1 MNLAAGNAF
10 NIRQQLRMALHPEK
24 DRSCQNLSVTGGFP
38 NFGTIQFDELRQ
50 MSILL
55 VDDIIDNV
63 ELIKSM
69 LTRSGFTNI
78 LSANSGKTAL
88 ECLQQ
93 QVKNDVSTV
102 DLALLDIMM
111 PGMDGYELCRI
122 LRGHEEWADI
132 PVIMITANASWQE
145 KVVRESFEVGATD
158 IMFKPIR
165 RVDLLPKIISALSL
179 KRERDLRKS
188 REQELET
195 ELSERRI
202 VEARLQH
209 LVNHDDLTGLCNR
222 RGLEQQLE
230 LVISHSRKKGNASA
244 LLYIDLDHF
253 KVINDAEGHAAGDR
267 LLIEVAN
274 VFRHEIGTAGLL
286 TRISSDEYTVLFEDI
301 TEVEALKV
309 AERVRHVMEKFQFTT
324 NNNTYHIGASIGVA
338 IMNPEDIVTSSEF
351 LARADQACYVAKTHG
366 RNVVHL
372 FSKEDTE
379 MLTLRS
385 AIHWVPLIREALTN
399 NKFMLVFQ
407 PILDLKNRTISHY
420 ETLIRMIGNDGKL
433 IEPSNFIPVAEKMGL
448 IHDIDL
454 WVVNRA
460 IDILHDLPEKHK
472 NTSFNINLSS
482 HAFQDTALLPLLKEK
497 LAQTGI
503 QAGRITF
510 EITETAAVANFSQ
523 TREMIMNLRELG
535 CRFALDDF
543 GSGFSSF
550 NYIKEFP
557 VDYLKIDGAFI
568 TNLLHDQVD
577 QTLIKSMIEI
587 AKKLNKKTVAEFVE
601 NKKVLD
607 LLMQYGADCAQ
618 GYFIGK
624 PSPELTD
631 VQIDW

>member
-1 MNLAAGNAF
+1 
-10 NIRQQLRMALHPEK
+10 MAQHPEQ
-24 DRSCQNLSVTGGFP
+24 DRPLQQISATGYFP
-38 NFGTIQFDELRQ
+38 NFGITQFDDLRQ

-55 VDDIIDNV
+55 VDDIEDNV
-63 ELIKSM
+63 DLIKSM

-78 LSANSGKTAL
+78 LSANSGNAAL
-88 ECLQQ
+88 TQLQQ
-93 QVKNDVSTV
+93 QVKNNVSTI
-102 DLALLDIMM
+102 DLVLLDIMM

-122 LRGHEEWADI
+122 LRSHEEWADI
-132 PVIMITANASWQE
+132 PIIMITANASWQE

-165 RVDLLPKIISALSL
+165 RVDLIPKIISALSL
-179 KRERDLRKS
+179 KKERDLRKS

-222 RGLEQQLE
+222 RHLEQQLE
-230 LVISHSRKKGNASA
+230 AVVLHARKNGTISA

-274 VFRHEIGTAGLL
+274 VFRHEIGPAGLL
-286 TRISSDEYTVLFEDI
+286 ARISSDEYTVLFEDI
-301 TEVEALKV
+301 TEDEALKV
-309 AERVRHVMEKFQFTT
+309 AERVRRVMEKFQFTT
-324 NNNTYHIGASIGVA
+324 NNNTYHIGTSIGVA
-338 IMNPEDIVTSSEF
+338 TINPGNIVTSSEI

-366 RNVVHL
+366 RNIVHL
-372 FSKEDTE
+372 FNKEDTE

-385 AIHWVPLIREALTN
+385 AIHWVPLIRDALAT
-399 NKFMLVFQ
+399 NKFLLVFQ
-407 PILDLKNRTISHY
+407 PVLELKNKTITHY
-420 ETLIRMIGNDGKL
+420 EALIRMIGSDGNL
-433 IEPSNFIPVAEKMGL
+433 VEPGNFIPVAEKMGL
-448 IHDIDL
+448 IHEIDL
-454 WVVNRA
+454 WVVNKA
-460 IDILHDLPEKHK
+460 IDILNELPEKHK

-497 LAQTGI
+497 LAQTGV
-503 QAGRITF
+503 QANRITF

-523 TREMIMNLRELG
+523 TREMIMNIRKLG

-568 TNLLHDQVD
+568 SNLLNDQVD

-601 NKKVLD
+601 NQKVLD
-607 LLMQYGADCAQ
+607 LLIQYGADYAQ

-624 PSPELTD
+624 PSPELVD
-631 VQIDW
+631 IKID

>member
-1 MNLAAGNAF
+1 
-10 NIRQQLRMALHPEK
+10 MAQHPEQ
-24 DRSCQNLSVTGGFP
+24 DRPLQQISATGYFP
-38 NFGTIQFDELRQ
+38 NFGITQFDDLRQ

-55 VDDIIDNV
+55 VDDIEDNV
-63 ELIKSM
+63 DLIKSM

-78 LSANSGKTAL
+78 LSANSGNAAL
-88 ECLQQ
+88 TQLQQ
-93 QVKNDVSTV
+93 QVKNNVSTI
-102 DLALLDIMM
+102 DLVLLDIMM

-122 LRGHEEWADI
+122 LRSHEEWADI
-132 PVIMITANASWQE
+132 PIIMITANASWQE

-165 RVDLLPKIISALSL
+165 RVDLIPKIISALSL
-179 KRERDLRKS
+179 KKERDLRKS

-222 RGLEQQLE
+222 RRLEQQLE
-230 LVISHSRKKGNASA
+230 AVVLHARKNGIISA

-274 VFRHEIGTAGLL
+274 VFRHEIGPAGLL
-286 TRISSDEYTVLFEDI
+286 ARISSDEYTVLFEDI
-301 TEVEALKV
+301 TEDEALKV
-309 AERVRHVMEKFQFTT
+309 AERVRRVMEKFQFTT
-324 NNNTYHIGASIGVA
+324 NNNTYHIGTSIGVA
-338 IMNPEDIVTSSEF
+338 TINPGNIVTSSEI

-366 RNVVHL
+366 RNIVHL
-372 FSKEDTE
+372 FNKEDTE

-385 AIHWVPLIREALTN
+385 AIHWVPLIRDALAT
-399 NKFMLVFQ
+399 NKFLLVFQ
-407 PILDLKNRTISHY
+407 PVLELKNKTITHY
-420 ETLIRMIGNDGKL
+420 EALIRMIGSDGNL
-433 IEPSNFIPVAEKMGL
+433 VEPGNFIPVAEKMGL
-448 IHDIDL
+448 IHEIDL
-454 WVVNRA
+454 WVVNKA
-460 IDILHDLPEKHK
+460 IDILNELPEKHK

-497 LAQTGI
+497 LAQTGV
-503 QAGRITF
+503 QANRITF

-523 TREMIMNLRELG
+523 TREMIMNIRKLG

-568 TNLLHDQVD
+568 SNLLNDQVD

-601 NKKVLD
+601 NQKVLD
-607 LLMQYGADCAQ
+607 LLIQYGADYAQ

-624 PSPELTD
+624 PSPELVD
-631 VQIDW
+631 IKID

>member
-1 MNLAAGNAF
+1 
-10 NIRQQLRMALHPEK
+10 MAQHPEQ
-24 DRSCQNLSVTGGFP
+24 DRPLQQISATGYFP
-38 NFGTIQFDELRQ
+38 NFGITQFDDLRQ

-55 VDDIIDNV
+55 VDDIEDNV
-63 ELIKSM
+63 DLIKSM

-78 LSANSGKTAL
+78 LSANSGNAAL
-88 ECLQQ
+88 TQLQQ
-93 QVKNDVSTV
+93 QVKNNVSTI
-102 DLALLDIMM
+102 DLVLLDIMM
-111 PGMDGYELCRI
+111 PGMDGYELCHI
-122 LRGHEEWADI
+122 LRSHEEWADI
-132 PVIMITANASWQE
+132 PIIMITANASWQE

-165 RVDLLPKIISALSL
+165 RVDLIPKIISALSL
-179 KRERDLRKS
+179 KKERDLRKS

-222 RGLEQQLE
+222 RHLEQQLE
-230 LVISHSRKKGNASA
+230 AVVLHARKNGIISA

-274 VFRHEIGTAGLL
+274 VFRHEIGPAGLL
-286 TRISSDEYTVLFEDI
+286 ARISSDEYTVLFEDI
-301 TEVEALKV
+301 TEDEALKV
-309 AERVRHVMEKFQFTT
+309 AERVRRVMEKFQFTT
-324 NNNTYHIGASIGVA
+324 NNNTYHIGTSIGVA
-338 IMNPEDIVTSSEF
+338 TINPGNIVTSSEI

-366 RNVVHL
+366 RNIVHL
-372 FSKEDTE
+372 FNKEDTE

-385 AIHWVPLIREALTN
+385 AIHWVPLIRDALAT
-399 NKFMLVFQ
+399 NKFLLVFQ
-407 PILDLKNRTISHY
+407 PVLELKNKTITHY
-420 ETLIRMIGNDGKL
+420 EALIRMIGSDGNL
-433 IEPSNFIPVAEKMGL
+433 VEPGNFIPVAEKMGL
-448 IHDIDL
+448 IHEIDL
-454 WVVNRA
+454 WVVNKA
-460 IDILHDLPEKHK
+460 IDILNELPEKHK

-497 LAQTGI
+497 LAQTGV
-503 QAGRITF
+503 QANRITF

-523 TREMIMNLRELG
+523 TREMIMNIRKLG

-568 TNLLHDQVD
+568 SNLLNDQVD

-601 NKKVLD
+601 NQKVLD
-607 LLMQYGADCAQ
+607 LLIQYGADYAQ

-624 PSPELTD
+624 PSPELVD
-631 VQIDW
+631 IKID

>member
-1 MNLAAGNAF
+1 
-10 NIRQQLRMALHPEK
+10 MALHPEK
-24 DRSCQNLSVTGGFP
+24 NQFYQNLAAGTHP
-38 NFGTIQFDELRQ
+38 NSATAQFDELRQ
-50 MSILL
+50 LSILL
-55 VDDIIDNV
+55 VDDIIDNI
-63 ELIKSM
+63 ELVKNM
-69 LTRSGFTNI
+69 LSRSGFTNI
-78 LSANSGKTAL
+78 LSADSGKAAL

-93 QVKNDVSTV
+93 QVNNNVSTI
-102 DLALLDIMM
+102 DLILLDIMM

-122 LRGHEEWADI
+122 VRSHEEWADI
-132 PVIMITANASWQE
+132 PIIMITANASWQE
-145 KVVRESFEVGATD
+145 KVARESFEAGATD

-165 RVDLLPKIISALSL
+165 RVDLLPKIVSALSL
-179 KRERDLRKS
+179 KKERDLRKS
-188 REQELET
+188 REQDLET

-202 VEARLQH
+202 IEARLQH

-230 LVISHSRKKGNASA
+230 LVVAKSRKKGNVSA

-267 LLIEVAN
+267 LLIEVSN
-274 VFRHEIGTAGLL
+274 IFRHEIGMAGLL
-286 TRISSDEYTVLFEDI
+286 ARISSDEYTVLFEDI
-301 TEVEALKV
+301 TETEALKV
-309 AERVRHVMEKFQFTT
+309 ADKVRRVMEKFQFTT
-324 NNNTYHIGASIGVA
+324 NNNTYHIGASIGVS
-338 IMNPEDIVTSSEF
+338 IINPEDIVTSSEF

-366 RNVVHL
+366 RNIVHL

-385 AIHWVPLIREALTN
+385 AIHWVPLIREALAS
-399 NKFMLVFQ
+399 NKFLLVFQ
-407 PILDLKNRTISHY
+407 PVLNLKDKTVTHY

-460 IDILHDLPEKHK
+460 IDILHELPEKHK

-482 HAFQDTALLPLLKEK
+482 RAFQDTALLPLLKER

-503 QAGRITF
+503 NAERITF

-523 TREMIMNLRELG
+523 TREMIMNIRELG
-535 CRFALDDF
+535 CKFALDDF

-607 LLMQYGADCAQ
+607 LLIKYGADYAQ
-618 GYFIGK
+618 GFYIGK

-631 VQIDW
+631 IQIDW

>member
-1 MNLAAGNAF
+1 
-10 NIRQQLRMALHPEK
+10 MAQHPEQ
-24 DRSCQNLSVTGGFP
+24 DRPLQQTSAAEYFP
-38 NFGTIQFDELRQ
+38 NFGITQFDHLRQ

-55 VDDIIDNV
+55 VDDIEDNV
-63 ELIKSM
+63 DLIKSM

-78 LSANSGKTAL
+78 LSANSGNAAL
-88 ECLQQ
+88 TQLQQ
-93 QVKNDVSTV
+93 QVKNNVSTI
-102 DLALLDIMM
+102 DLVLLDIMM

-122 LRGHEEWADI
+122 LRSHEEWADI
-132 PVIMITANASWQE
+132 PIIMITANASWQE

-165 RVDLLPKIISALSL
+165 RVDLIPKIISALSL
-179 KRERDLRKS
+179 KKERDLRKS

-222 RGLEQQLE
+222 RRLEQQLE
-230 LVISHSRKKGNASA
+230 AVVLHARKNGIISA

-274 VFRHEIGTAGLL
+274 VFRHEIGPAGLL
-286 TRISSDEYTVLFEDI
+286 ARISSDEYTVLFEDI
-301 TEVEALKV
+301 TEDEALKV
-309 AERVRHVMEKFQFTT
+309 AERVRRVMEKFQFTT
-324 NNNTYHIGASIGVA
+324 NNNTYHIGTSIGVA
-338 IMNPEDIVTSSEF
+338 TINPGNIVTSSEI

-366 RNVVHL
+366 RNIVHL
-372 FSKEDTE
+372 FNKEDTE

-385 AIHWVPLIREALTN
+385 AIHWVPLIRDALAT
-399 NKFMLVFQ
+399 NKFLLVFQ
-407 PILDLKNRTISHY
+407 PVLELKNKTITHY
-420 ETLIRMIGNDGKL
+420 EALIRMIGSDGNL
-433 IEPSNFIPVAEKMGL
+433 VEPGNFIPVAEKMGL
-448 IHDIDL
+448 IHEIDL
-454 WVVNRA
+454 WVVNKA
-460 IDILHDLPEKHK
+460 IDILNELPEKHK

-497 LAQTGI
+497 LAQTGV
-503 QAGRITF
+503 QANRITF

-523 TREMIMNLRELG
+523 TREMIMNIRKLG

-568 TNLLHDQVD
+568 SNLLNDQVD

-601 NKKVLD
+601 NQKVLD
-607 LLMQYGADCAQ
+607 LLIQYGADYAQ

-624 PSPELTD
+624 PSPELVD
-631 VQIDW
+631 IKID

>member
-1 MNLAAGNAF
+1 
-10 NIRQQLRMALHPEK
+10 MALNPEINQVHQFI
-24 DRSCQNLSVTGGFP
+24 SAGTFP
-38 NFGTIQFDELRQ
+38 NLGSMQFDELRQ

-55 VDDIIDNV
+55 VDDIVDNV

-69 LTRSGFTNI
+69 LSRSGFTNV
-78 LSANSGKTAL
+78 LSAESGNTAI
-88 ECLQQ
+88 ECLKQ
-93 QVKNDVSTV
+93 QVKNNVSTI
-102 DLALLDIMM
+102 DLVLLDIMM

-122 LRGHEEWADI
+122 LRSHEEWSDI

-165 RVDLLPKIISALSL
+165 RVDLMPKIISALSL
-179 KRERDLRKS
+179 KKERDLRKS

-222 RGLEQQLE
+222 RRLEQQLE
-230 LVISHSRKKGNASA
+230 LVVAHARKKGKISA

-274 VFRHEIGTAGLL
+274 VFRHEIGMAGLL
-286 TRISSDEYTVLFEDI
+286 ARISSDEYTVLFEDI
-301 TEVEALKV
+301 TEDEALKV
-309 AERVRHVMEKFQFTT
+309 AERVRQVMENFQFTT
-324 NNNTYHIGASIGVA
+324 NNNTYHIGTSIGVA
-338 IMNPEDIVTSSEF
+338 IINPGDIITSSEI

-366 RNVVHL
+366 RNIVHL

-385 AIHWVPLIREALTN
+385 AIHWVPLIRDALTH

-407 PILDLKNRTISHY
+407 PVLDLKNKTITHY

-433 IEPSNFIPVAEKMGL
+433 IEPNNFIPVAEKMGL

-460 IDILHDLPEKHK
+460 IDILHELPEKHK

-497 LAQTGI
+497 LANTGI
-503 QAGRITF
+503 DAGRITF
-510 EITETAAVANFSQ
+510 EITETAAIANFSQ
-523 TREMIMNLRELG
+523 TREMIMNIRELG

-568 TNLLHDQVD
+568 SNLLHDQVD

-601 NKKVLD
+601 SKKVLD
-607 LLMQYGADCAQ
+607 LLIQYGADFAQ

-624 PSPELTD
+624 PSSELKD
-631 VQIDW
+631 IDIDW

>member
-1 MNLAAGNAF
+1 M
-10 NIRQQLRMALHPEK
+10 
-24 DRSCQNLSVTGGFP
+24 
-38 NFGTIQFDELRQ
+38 QFDELRQ

-55 VDDIIDNV
+55 VDDIVDNV

-69 LTRSGFTNI
+69 LSRSGFTNV
-78 LSANSGKTAL
+78 LSAESGNTAI
-88 ECLQQ
+88 ECLKQ
-93 QVKNDVSTV
+93 QVKNNVSTI
-102 DLALLDIMM
+102 DLVLLDIMM

-122 LRGHEEWADI
+122 LRSHEEWSDI

-165 RVDLLPKIISALSL
+165 RVDLMPKIISALSL
-179 KRERDLRKS
+179 KKERDLRKS

-222 RGLEQQLE
+222 RRLEQQLE
-230 LVISHSRKKGNASA
+230 LVVAHARKKGKISA

-274 VFRHEIGTAGLL
+274 VFRHEIGMAGLL
-286 TRISSDEYTVLFEDI
+286 ARISSDEYTVLFEDI
-301 TEVEALKV
+301 TEDEALKV
-309 AERVRHVMEKFQFTT
+309 AERVRQVMENFQFTT
-324 NNNTYHIGASIGVA
+324 NNNTYHIGTSIGVA
-338 IMNPEDIVTSSEF
+338 IINPGDIITSSEI

-366 RNVVHL
+366 RNIVHL

-385 AIHWVPLIREALTN
+385 AIHWVPLIRDALTH
-399 NKFMLVFQ
+399 NKFLLVFQ
-407 PILDLKNRTISHY
+407 PVLDLKNKTITHY

-433 IEPSNFIPVAEKMGL
+433 IEPNNFIPVAEKMGL

-460 IDILHDLPEKHK
+460 IDILHELPEKHK

-497 LAQTGI
+497 LANTGI
-503 QAGRITF
+503 DAGRITF
-510 EITETAAVANFSQ
+510 EITETAAIANFSQ
-523 TREMIMNLRELG
+523 TREMIMNIRELG

-568 TNLLHDQVD
+568 SNLLHDQVD

-601 NKKVLD
+601 SKKVLD
-607 LLMQYGADCAQ
+607 LLILYGADFAQ

-624 PSPELTD
+624 PSAELKD
-631 VQIDW
+631 IDIDW

>member
-1 MNLAAGNAF
+1 
-10 NIRQQLRMALHPEK
+10 MALHPEINQVHQ
-24 DRSCQNLSVTGGFP
+24 SISTGSFP
-38 NFGTIQFDELRQ
+38 NLGSLQFDELRQ

-55 VDDIIDNV
+55 VDDIVDNV

-69 LTRSGFTNI
+69 LSRSGFTNI
-78 LSANSGKTAL
+78 VSAGSGKTAI

-93 QVKNDVSTV
+93 QVKDNASTI
-102 DLALLDIMM
+102 DLVLLDIMM

-122 LRGHEEWADI
+122 LRSHEEWADI
-132 PVIMITANASWQE
+132 PIIMITANASWQE

-165 RVDLLPKIISALSL
+165 RVDLMPKIISALSL
-179 KRERDLRKS
+179 KKERDLRKS

-222 RGLEQQLE
+222 RRLEQQLE
-230 LVISHSRKKGNASA
+230 LVVAHARKRGKISA

-274 VFRHEIGTAGLL
+274 VFRHEIGMAGLL
-286 TRISSDEYTVLFEDI
+286 ARISSDEYTVLFEDI
-301 TEVEALKV
+301 TEDEALKV
-309 AERVRHVMEKFQFTT
+309 AERVRQVMENFQFTT
-324 NNNTYHIGASIGVA
+324 NNNTYHIGTSIGVA
-338 IMNPEDIVTSSEF
+338 IINPGDIITSSEI

-366 RNVVHL
+366 RNIVHL
-372 FSKEDTE
+372 FNKEDTE

-385 AIHWVPLIREALTN
+385 AIHWVPLIRDALAH

-407 PILDLKNRTISHY
+407 PVLDLKNKTITHY
-420 ETLIRMIGNDGKL
+420 ETLIRMIDNDGKL
-433 IEPSNFIPVAEKMGL
+433 IEPNNFIPVAEKMGL

-460 IDILHDLPEKHK
+460 IDILHELPEKHK

-497 LAQTGI
+497 LANTGI
-503 QAGRITF
+503 DAGRITF
-510 EITETAAVANFSQ
+510 EITETAAIANFSQ
-523 TREMIMNLRELG
+523 TREMIMNIRELG

-568 TNLLHDQVD
+568 SNLLHDQVD

-601 NKKVLD
+601 SKKVLD
-607 LLMQYGADCAQ
+607 LLIQYGADFAQ

-624 PSPELTD
+624 PSAELKD
-631 VQIDW
+631 IEIDW

>member
-1 MNLAAGNAF
+1 
-10 NIRQQLRMALHPEK
+10 MALHPEINQAHQ
-24 DRSCQNLSVTGGFP
+24 SISTGSFP
-38 NFGTIQFDELRQ
+38 NLGSSQFDELRQ

-55 VDDIIDNV
+55 VDDIVDNV

-69 LTRSGFTNI
+69 LSRSGFSNI
-78 LSANSGKTAL
+78 LSAGSGKTAI

-93 QVKNDVSTV
+93 QVKNNISTV
-102 DLALLDIMM
+102 DLVLLDIMM

-122 LRGHEEWADI
+122 LRSHEEWADI

-165 RVDLLPKIISALSL
+165 RVDLMPKIISALAL
-179 KRERDLRKS
+179 KKERDLRKS

-222 RGLEQQLE
+222 RHLEQQLE
-230 LVISHSRKKGNASA
+230 LVVAHARKKGKISA

-274 VFRHEIGTAGLL
+274 VFRHEIGMAGLL
-286 TRISSDEYTVLFEDI
+286 ARISSDEYTVLFEDI
-301 TEVEALKV
+301 TENEALKV
-309 AERVRHVMEKFQFTT
+309 AERVRQVMENFQFTT
-324 NNNTYHIGASIGVA
+324 NNNTYHIGTSIGVA
-338 IMNPEDIVTSSEF
+338 IINPGDIITSSEI

-366 RNVVHL
+366 RNIVHL

-385 AIHWVPLIREALTN
+385 AIHWVPLIRDALAQ

-407 PILDLKNRTISHY
+407 PVLDLKNKTITHY

-433 IEPSNFIPVAEKMGL
+433 IEPNNFIPVAEKMGL

-460 IDILHDLPEKHK
+460 IDILHELPEKHK

-497 LAQTGI
+497 LAKTGI
-503 QAGRITF
+503 DAGRITF
-510 EITETAAVANFSQ
+510 EITETAAIANFSQ
-523 TREMIMNLRELG
+523 TREMIMNIRELG

-568 TNLLHDQVD
+568 SNLLHDQVD

-601 NKKVLD
+601 SKKVLD
-607 LLMQYGADCAQ
+607 LLIQYGADYAQ

-624 PSPELTD
+624 PSAELKD
-631 VQIDW
+631 IEIDW

>member
-1 MNLAAGNAF
+1 
-10 NIRQQLRMALHPEK
+10 MAQHPEQ
-24 DRSCQNLSVTGGFP
+24 DRPHQQSAVAGTFP
-38 NFGTIQFDELRQ
+38 NFGITQFDDLRQ

-55 VDDIIDNV
+55 VDDIDDNV
-63 ELIKSM
+63 DLIKSM

-78 LSANSGKTAL
+78 LSANSGNTAL
-88 ECLQQ
+88 AQLQQ
-93 QVKNDVSTV
+93 QVKNNVSTI
-102 DLALLDIMM
+102 DLVLLDIMM

-122 LRGHEEWADI
+122 LRSHEEWADI

-165 RVDLLPKIISALSL
+165 RVDLMPKIISALSL
-179 KRERDLRKS
+179 KKERDLRKS

-222 RGLEQQLE
+222 RRLEQQLE
-230 LVISHSRKKGNASA
+230 LMVLHARKNGTISA

-274 VFRHEIGTAGLL
+274 VFRHEVGPTGLL
-286 TRISSDEYTVLFEDI
+286 ARISSDEYTVLFEDT
-301 TEVEALKV
+301 TEDEALKV
-309 AERVRHVMEKFQFTT
+309 AERVRRVMEKFQFTT
-324 NNNTYHIGASIGVA
+324 NNNTYHIGTSIGVA
-338 IMNPEDIVTSSEF
+338 IINPGNIVTSSEI

-366 RNVVHL
+366 RNIVHL
-372 FSKEDTE
+372 FNKEDTE

-385 AIHWVPLIREALTN
+385 AIHWVPLIRDALAN
-399 NKFMLVFQ
+399 NKFLLVFQ
-407 PILDLKNRTISHY
+407 PVLELKNKTITHY
-420 ETLIRMIGNDGKL
+420 ETLIRMIGSDGDL
-433 IEPSNFIPVAEKMGL
+433 IEPGNFIPVAEKMGL
-448 IHDIDL
+448 IHEIDL

-460 IDILHDLPEKHK
+460 IDILHALPEKHK

-497 LAQTGI
+497 LAKTGI
-503 QAGRITF
+503 QANRITF

-523 TREMIMNLRELG
+523 TREMIMNIRELG

-568 TNLLHDQVD
+568 SNLLHDQVD

-601 NKKVLD
+601 NQKVLD
-607 LLMQYGADCAQ
+607 LLIEYGADYAQ
-618 GYFIGK
+618 GYFIGR
-624 PSPELTD
+624 PSPEK
-631 VQIDW
+631 

>member
-1 MNLAAGNAF
+1 
-10 NIRQQLRMALHPEK
+10 MALHPK
-24 DRSCQNLSVTGGFP
+24 INQAHQSISTGSLPNLGSL
-38 NFGTIQFDELRQ
+38 QFDELRQ

-55 VDDIIDNV
+55 VDDIVDNV

-69 LTRSGFTNI
+69 LSRSGFTNI
-78 LSANSGKTAL
+78 LSAGSGKTAI

-93 QVKNDVSTV
+93 QVKDNVSTI
-102 DLALLDIMM
+102 DLVLLDIMM

-122 LRGHEEWADI
+122 LRSNEEWADI
-132 PVIMITANASWQE
+132 PIIMITANASWQE

-165 RVDLLPKIISALSL
+165 RVDLMPKIISALSL
-179 KRERDLRKS
+179 KKERDLRKS

-222 RGLEQQLE
+222 RRMEQQLE
-230 LVISHSRKKGNASA
+230 LVVAHARKMGKVSA

-274 VFRHEIGTAGLL
+274 VFRHEIGMAGLL
-286 TRISSDEYTVLFEDI
+286 ARISSDEYTVLFEDI
-301 TEVEALKV
+301 TEDEALKV
-309 AERVRHVMEKFQFTT
+309 AERVRQVMENYQFTT
-324 NNNTYHIGASIGVA
+324 NNNTYHLCASIGVA
-338 IMNPEDIVTSSEF
+338 IINPGDIITSSEI

-366 RNVVHL
+366 RNIVHL

-385 AIHWVPLIREALTN
+385 AIHWVPLIRDALAH

-407 PILDLKNRTISHY
+407 PVLDLKNKTITHY
-420 ETLIRMIGNDGKL
+420 ETLIRMIGNDSKL
-433 IEPSNFIPVAEKMGL
+433 IEPNNFIPVAEKMGL

-460 IDILHDLPEKHK
+460 IDILNELPEKHK

-497 LAQTGI
+497 LANTGI
-503 QAGRITF
+503 DAGRITF
-510 EITETAAVANFSQ
+510 EITETAAIANFSQ
-523 TREMIMNLRELG
+523 TREMIMNIRELG

-557 VDYLKIDGAFI
+557 VDYLKIDGTFI
-568 TNLLHDQVD
+568 SNLLHDQVD

-601 NKKVLD
+601 SKKVLD
-607 LLMQYGADCAQ
+607 LLIQYGADFAQ

-624 PSPELTD
+624 PSAELKD
-631 VQIDW
+631 IEIDW

>member
-1 MNLAAGNAF
+1 
-10 NIRQQLRMALHPEK
+10 MALHPEINQAHQ
-24 DRSCQNLSVTGGFP
+24 SIAAGTFP
-38 NFGTIQFDELRQ
+38 NLGSMQFDELRQ

-55 VDDIIDNV
+55 VDDIGDNL
-63 ELIKSM
+63 ELIKNM
-69 LTRSGFTNI
+69 LSRSGFTKI
-78 LSANSGKTAL
+78 LSADSGKTAI

-93 QVKNDVSTV
+93 QVKNNVSTI
-102 DLALLDIMM
+102 DLVLLDVMM
-111 PGMDGYELCRI
+111 PGMDGYELCRV
-122 LRGHEEWADI
+122 LRSHEEWVDI

-145 KVVRESFEVGATD
+145 KVVRESFDVGATD

-165 RVDLLPKIISALSL
+165 RVDLMPKVISALSL
-179 KRERDLRKS
+179 KKERDLRKS

-222 RGLEQQLE
+222 RRLEQQLE
-230 LVISHSRKKGNASA
+230 MVVAHARKKGKISA

-253 KVINDAEGHAAGDR
+253 KVINDAEGHSAGDR

-274 VFRHEIGTAGLL
+274 VFRHEIGMAGLL
-286 TRISSDEYTVLFEDI
+286 ARISSDEYTVLFEDI
-301 TEVEALKV
+301 TEEEALKV
-309 AERVRHVMEKFQFTT
+309 AERVRQVMENFQFTT

-338 IMNPEDIVTSSEF
+338 IINPGDIITSSEI

-366 RNVVHL
+366 RNIVHL

-385 AIHWVPLIREALTN
+385 AIHWVPLIRDALAH

-407 PILDLKNRTISHY
+407 PVLDLQSKAITHY
-420 ETLIRMIGNDGKL
+420 ETLIRMIGNDGML
-433 IEPSNFIPVAEKMGL
+433 IEPNNFIPVAEKMGL

-460 IDILHDLPEKHK
+460 IDILHELPEKHK

-497 LAQTGI
+497 LAKTGI
-503 QAGRITF
+503 DAGRITF
-510 EITETAAVANFSQ
+510 EITETAAIANFSQ
-523 TREMIMNLRELG
+523 TREMIMNIRELG

-568 TNLLHDQVD
+568 SNLLHDQVD

-601 NKKVLD
+601 SKKVLD
-607 LLMQYGADCAQ
+607 LLIEYGADFAQ

-624 PSPELTD
+624 PSAELKD
-631 VQIDW
+631 IEIDW

>member
-1 MNLAAGNAF
+1 
-10 NIRQQLRMALHPEK
+10 MALYSEK
-24 DRSCQNLSVTGGFP
+24 NSLHQNLSATGTFP
-38 NFGTIQFDELRQ
+38 NLGTMQFDALRQ

-55 VDDIIDNV
+55 VDDINDNV

-78 LSANSGKTAL
+78 LSADSGKTAL

-93 QVKNDVSTV
+93 QVKNNISTI
-102 DLALLDIMM
+102 DLVLLDIMM

-122 LRGHEEWADI
+122 LRSHEEWADI

-165 RVDLLPKIISALSL
+165 RVDLMPKVISALSL
-179 KRERDLRKS
+179 KKERDLRKS

-222 RGLEQQLE
+222 RRLEQQLE
-230 LVISHSRKKGNASA
+230 LVVSHARKKGQISA

-286 TRISSDEYTVLFEDI
+286 ARISSDEYTVLFEDI
-301 TEVEALKV
+301 TEAETLKI
-309 AERVRHVMEKFQFTT
+309 AERVRQVMEQFQFTT

-338 IMNPEDIVTSSEF
+338 IINPGDIVTSSEI

-385 AIHWVPLIREALTN
+385 AIHWVPLIRDALAN
-399 NKFMLVFQ
+399 DKFMLVFQ
-407 PILDLKNRTISHY
+407 PVLDLKNKTITHY

-433 IEPSNFIPVAEKMGL
+433 LEPSNFIPVAEKMGL

-460 IDILHDLPEKHK
+460 IDILHELPEKHK

-497 LAQTGI
+497 LANTGI
-503 QAGRITF
+503 DAGRITF
-510 EITETAAVANFSQ
+510 EITETAAIANFSQ
-523 TREMIMNLRELG
+523 TREMIMNIRELG

-568 TNLLHDQVD
+568 SNLLHDQVD

-601 NKKVLD
+601 SKKVLD
-607 LLMQYGADCAQ
+607 LLIQYGADFAQ

-624 PSPELTD
+624 PSAELKD
-631 VQIDW
+631 IEIDW

>member
-1 MNLAAGNAF
+1 
-10 NIRQQLRMALHPEK
+10 MAQHPEQ
-24 DRSCQNLSVTGGFP
+24 DRPHQQSAVAGTFP
-38 NFGTIQFDELRQ
+38 NFGITQFDDLRQ

-55 VDDIIDNV
+55 VDDIDDNV
-63 ELIKSM
+63 DLIKSM

-78 LSANSGKTAL
+78 LSANSGNTAL
-88 ECLQQ
+88 AQLQQ
-93 QVKNDVSTV
+93 QVKNNVSTI
-102 DLALLDIMM
+102 DLVLLDIMM

-122 LRGHEEWADI
+122 LRSHEEWADI

-165 RVDLLPKIISALSL
+165 RVDLMPKIISALSL
-179 KRERDLRKS
+179 KKERDLRKS

-222 RGLEQQLE
+222 RRLEQQLE
-230 LVISHSRKKGNASA
+230 LMVLHARKNGTISA

-274 VFRHEIGTAGLL
+274 VFRHEVGPTGLL
-286 TRISSDEYTVLFEDI
+286 ARISSDEYTVLFEDT
-301 TEVEALKV
+301 TEDEALKV
-309 AERVRHVMEKFQFTT
+309 AERVRRVMEKFQFTT
-324 NNNTYHIGASIGVA
+324 NNNTYHIGTSIGVA
-338 IMNPEDIVTSSEF
+338 IINPGNIVTSSEI

-366 RNVVHL
+366 RNIVHL
-372 FSKEDTE
+372 FNKEDTE

-385 AIHWVPLIREALTN
+385 AIHWVPLIRDALAN
-399 NKFMLVFQ
+399 NKFLLVFQ
-407 PILDLKNRTISHY
+407 PVLELKNKTITHY
-420 ETLIRMIGNDGKL
+420 ETLIRMIGSDGDL
-433 IEPSNFIPVAEKMGL
+433 IEPGNFIPVAEKMGL
-448 IHDIDL
+448 IHEIDL

-460 IDILHDLPEKHK
+460 IDILHALPEKHK

-497 LAQTGI
+497 LAKTGI
-503 QAGRITF
+503 QANRITF
-510 EITETAAVANFSQ
+510 EITETAAIANFSQ
-523 TREMIMNLRELG
+523 TREMIMNIRELG

-568 TNLLHDQVD
+568 SNLLHDQVD

-601 NKKVLD
+601 NQKVLD
-607 LLMQYGADCAQ
+607 LLIEYGADYAQ
-618 GYFIGK
+618 GYFIGR
-624 PSPELTD
+624 PSPELMD
-631 VQIDW
+631 IKID

>member
-1 MNLAAGNAF
+1 
-10 NIRQQLRMALHPEK
+10 MAQHPEQ
-24 DRSCQNLSVTGGFP
+24 DRPHQQSAVAGTFP
-38 NFGTIQFDELRQ
+38 NFGITQFDDLRQ

-55 VDDIIDNV
+55 VDDIDDNV
-63 ELIKSM
+63 DLIKSM

-78 LSANSGKTAL
+78 LSANSGNTAL
-88 ECLQQ
+88 AQLQQ
-93 QVKNDVSTV
+93 QVKNNVSTI
-102 DLALLDIMM
+102 DLVLLDIMM

-122 LRGHEEWADI
+122 LRSHEEWADI

-165 RVDLLPKIISALSL
+165 RVDLMPKIISALSL
-179 KRERDLRKS
+179 KKERDLRKS

-222 RGLEQQLE
+222 RRLEQQLE
-230 LVISHSRKKGNASA
+230 LMVLHARKNGTISA

-274 VFRHEIGTAGLL
+274 VFRHEVGPTGLL
-286 TRISSDEYTVLFEDI
+286 ARISSDEYTVLFEDT
-301 TEVEALKV
+301 TEDEALKV
-309 AERVRHVMEKFQFTT
+309 AERVRRVMEKFQFTT
-324 NNNTYHIGASIGVA
+324 NNNTYHIGTSIGVA
-338 IMNPEDIVTSSEF
+338 IINPGNIVTSSEI

-366 RNVVHL
+366 RNIVHL
-372 FSKEDTE
+372 FNKEDTE

-385 AIHWVPLIREALTN
+385 AIHWVPLIRDALAN
-399 NKFMLVFQ
+399 NKFLLVFQ
-407 PILDLKNRTISHY
+407 PVLELKNKTITHY
-420 ETLIRMIGNDGKL
+420 ETLIRMIGSDGDL
-433 IEPSNFIPVAEKMGL
+433 IEPGNFIPVAEKMGL
-448 IHDIDL
+448 IHEIDL

-460 IDILHDLPEKHK
+460 IDILHALPEKHK

-497 LAQTGI
+497 LAKTGI
-503 QAGRITF
+503 QANRITF

-523 TREMIMNLRELG
+523 TREMIMNIRELG

-568 TNLLHDQVD
+568 SNLLHDQVD

-601 NKKVLD
+601 NQKVLD
-607 LLMQYGADCAQ
+607 LLIEYGADYAQ
-618 GYFIGK
+618 GYFIGR
-624 PSPELTD
+624 PSPELMD
-631 VQIDW
+631 IKID

>member
-1 MNLAAGNAF
+1 
-10 NIRQQLRMALHPEK
+10 MALHPEINQVHQ
-24 DRSCQNLSVTGGFP
+24 SISTGSFP
-38 NFGTIQFDELRQ
+38 NLGSLQFDELRQ

-55 VDDIIDNV
+55 VDDIVDNV

-69 LTRSGFTNI
+69 LSRSGFTNI
-78 LSANSGKTAL
+78 VSAGSGKTAI

-93 QVKNDVSTV
+93 QVKDNASTI
-102 DLALLDIMM
+102 DLVLLDIMM

-122 LRGHEEWADI
+122 LRSHEEWADI
-132 PVIMITANASWQE
+132 PIIMITANASWQE

-165 RVDLLPKIISALSL
+165 RVDLMPKIISALSL
-179 KRERDLRKS
+179 KKERDLRKS

-222 RGLEQQLE
+222 RRLEQQLE
-230 LVISHSRKKGNASA
+230 LVVAHARKRGKISA

-274 VFRHEIGTAGLL
+274 VFRHEIGMAGLL
-286 TRISSDEYTVLFEDI
+286 ARISSDEYTVLFEDI
-301 TEVEALKV
+301 TEDEALKV
-309 AERVRHVMEKFQFTT
+309 AERVRQVMENFQFTT
-324 NNNTYHIGASIGVA
+324 NNNTYHIGTSIGVA
-338 IMNPEDIVTSSEF
+338 IINPGDIITSSEI

-366 RNVVHL
+366 RNIVHL
-372 FSKEDTE
+372 FNKEDTE

-385 AIHWVPLIREALTN
+385 AIHWVPLIRDALAH

-407 PILDLKNRTISHY
+407 PVLDLKNKTITHY
-420 ETLIRMIGNDGKL
+420 ETLIRMIDNDGKL
-433 IEPSNFIPVAEKMGL
+433 IEPNNFIPVAEKMGL

-460 IDILHDLPEKHK
+460 IDILHELPEKHK

-497 LAQTGI
+497 LANTGI
-503 QAGRITF
+503 DAGRITF
-510 EITETAAVANFSQ
+510 EITETAAIANFSQ
-523 TREMIMNLRELG
+523 TREMIMNIRELG
-535 CRFALDDF
+535 GRFALDDF

-568 TNLLHDQVD
+568 SNLLHDQVD

-601 NKKVLD
+601 SKKVLD
-607 LLMQYGADCAQ
+607 LLIQYGADFAQ

-624 PSPELTD
+624 PSAELKD
-631 VQIDW
+631 IEIDW

>member
-1 MNLAAGNAF
+1 
-10 NIRQQLRMALHPEK
+10 MALHPEINQAHQ
-24 DRSCQNLSVTGGFP
+24 SISTGSFP
-38 NFGTIQFDELRQ
+38 NLGSLQFDELRQ

-55 VDDIIDNV
+55 VDDIVDNV

-69 LTRSGFTNI
+69 LSRSGFTNI
-78 LSANSGKTAL
+78 LSAGSGKTAI

-93 QVKNDVSTV
+93 QVKNSASTI
-102 DLALLDIMM
+102 DLVLLDIMM

-122 LRGHEEWADI
+122 LRSHEEWADI
-132 PVIMITANASWQE
+132 PIIMITANASWQE

-165 RVDLLPKIISALSL
+165 RVDLMPKIISALSL
-179 KRERDLRKS
+179 KKERDLRKS

-222 RGLEQQLE
+222 RRLEQQLE
-230 LVISHSRKKGNASA
+230 LVVAHARKKGKISA

-274 VFRHEIGTAGLL
+274 VFRHEIGMAGLL
-286 TRISSDEYTVLFEDI
+286 ARISSDEYTVLFEDI
-301 TEVEALKV
+301 TEDEALKV
-309 AERVRHVMEKFQFTT
+309 AERVRQVMENFQFTT
-324 NNNTYHIGASIGVA
+324 NNNTYHIGTSIGVA
-338 IMNPEDIVTSSEF
+338 IINPGDIITSSEI

-366 RNVVHL
+366 RNIVHL

-385 AIHWVPLIREALTN
+385 AIHWVPLIRDALAH

-407 PILDLKNRTISHY
+407 PVLDLKNKTITHY

-433 IEPSNFIPVAEKMGL
+433 IEPNNFIPVAEKMGL

-460 IDILHDLPEKHK
+460 IDILHELPEKHK

-497 LAQTGI
+497 LANTGI
-503 QAGRITF
+503 DAGRITF
-510 EITETAAVANFSQ
+510 EITETAAIANFSQ
-523 TREMIMNLRELG
+523 TREMIMNIRELG

-568 TNLLHDQVD
+568 SNLLHDQVD

-601 NKKVLD
+601 SKKVLD
-607 LLMQYGADCAQ
+607 LLIQYGADFAQ

-624 PSPELTD
+624 PSAELKD
-631 VQIDW
+631 IEIDW

>member
-1 MNLAAGNAF
+1 
-10 NIRQQLRMALHPEK
+10 MALFSEK
-24 DRSCQNLSVTGGFP
+24 NSLHQNLSATGSYP
-38 NFGTIQFDELRQ
+38 NSGTTQFDELRQ

-55 VDDIIDNV
+55 VDDINDNV

-69 LTRSGFTNI
+69 LTRSGFTKI
-78 LSANSGKTAL
+78 LTADSGKAAL
-88 ECLQQ
+88 DCLQQ
-93 QVKNDVSTV
+93 QVKNNASTI
-102 DLALLDIMM
+102 DLVLLDIMM

-122 LRGHEEWADI
+122 LRSHEEWTDI

-165 RVDLLPKIISALSL
+165 RVDLMPKIISALSL
-179 KRERDLRKS
+179 KKERDLRKS

-209 LVNHDDLTGLCNR
+209 LVNHDDLTGLGNR
-222 RGLEQQLE
+222 RRLEQQLE
-230 LVISHSRKKGNASA
+230 LVVAQARKKGQISA

-286 TRISSDEYTVLFEDI
+286 ARISSDEYTVLFEDI
-301 TEVEALKV
+301 TEEETLKI
-309 AERVRHVMEKFQFTT
+309 AERARQVMEQFQFTT

-338 IMNPEDIVTSSEF
+338 IINPGEIVTSSEI

-385 AIHWVPLIREALTN
+385 AIHWVPLIRDALAN
-399 NKFMLVFQ
+399 NKFKLVFQ
-407 PILDLKNRTISHY
+407 PVLDLKNKTVTHY

-433 IEPSNFIPVAEKMGL
+433 LEPSNFIPVAEKMGL

-460 IDILHDLPEKHK
+460 IDILHELPEQHK

-503 QAGRITF
+503 DAGRITF

-523 TREMIMNLRELG
+523 TREMIMNIRELG
-535 CRFALDDF
+535 YRFALDDF

-587 AKKLNKKTVAEFVE
+587 ARKLNKKTVAEFVE
-601 NKKVLD
+601 NRKVLD
-607 LLMQYGADCAQ
+607 LLIEYGADYAQ

-624 PSPELTD
+624 PSPELTEI
-631 VQIDW
+631 QIDW

>member
-1 MNLAAGNAF
+1 
-10 NIRQQLRMALHPEK
+10 MALHPEIN
-24 DRSCQNLSVTGGFP
+24 QAHQSVSTGSFP
-38 NFGTIQFDELRQ
+38 NPGSLQFDELRQ

-55 VDDIIDNV
+55 VDDIVDNV
-63 ELIKSM
+63 ELMKSM
-69 LTRSGFTNI
+69 LSRSGFTNI
-78 LSANSGKTAL
+78 LSAISGKTAI
-88 ECLQQ
+88 ECLQK
-93 QVKNDVSTV
+93 QVKNNISTI
-102 DLALLDIMM
+102 DLVLLDIMM

-122 LRGHEEWADI
+122 LRSHEEWADI
-132 PVIMITANASWQE
+132 PVIMVTANASWQE

-165 RVDLLPKIISALSL
+165 RVDLMPKIISALSL
-179 KRERDLRKS
+179 KKERDLRKS

-222 RGLEQQLE
+222 RRLEQQLE
-230 LVISHSRKKGNASA
+230 LVVAQARKKGKISA
-244 LLYIDLDHF
+244 LLYVDLDHF

-274 VFRHEIGTAGLL
+274 VFRHEIGMAGLL
-286 TRISSDEYTVLFEDI
+286 ARISSDEYTVLFEDI
-301 TEVEALKV
+301 TEDEALKV
-309 AERVRHVMEKFQFTT
+309 AERVRQVMENFQFTT
-324 NNNTYHIGASIGVA
+324 NNNTYHIGTSIGVA
-338 IMNPEDIVTSSEF
+338 IINPGDIITSSEI

-366 RNVVHL
+366 RNIVHL

-385 AIHWVPLIREALTN
+385 AIHWVPLIRDALAH

-407 PILDLKNRTISHY
+407 PVLDLKNKTITHY

-433 IEPSNFIPVAEKMGL
+433 IEPNNFIPVAEKMGL

-460 IDILHDLPEKHK
+460 IDILHELPEKHK

-497 LAQTGI
+497 LAGTGI
-503 QAGRITF
+503 DAGRITF
-510 EITETAAVANFSQ
+510 EITETAAIANFSQ
-523 TREMIMNLRELG
+523 TREMIMNIRELG

-568 TNLLHDQVD
+568 SNLLHDQVD

-601 NKKVLD
+601 SKKVLD
-607 LLMQYGADCAQ
+607 LLIQYGADYAQ

-624 PSPELTD
+624 PSAELKD
-631 VQIDW
+631 IEIDW

>member
-1 MNLAAGNAF
+1 
-10 NIRQQLRMALHPEK
+10 MALHPEK
-24 DRSCQNLSVTGGFP
+24 YQAHQSISAGTFP
-38 NFGTIQFDELRQ
+38 NPGSIQFDELRQ

-55 VDDIIDNV
+55 VDDIVDNV
-63 ELIKSM
+63 DLIKSM
-69 LTRSGFTNI
+69 LSRSGFTNI
-78 LSANSGKTAL
+78 LSAGSGKSAI

-93 QVKNDVSTV
+93 QVKNNISTIDMV
-102 DLALLDIMM
+102 LLDIMM

-122 LRGHEEWADI
+122 LRSHEEWADI

-158 IMFKPIR
+158 VMFKPIR
-165 RVDLLPKIISALSL
+165 RVDLMPKIISALSL
-179 KRERDLRKS
+179 KKERDLRKI

-222 RGLEQQLE
+222 RRLEQQLE
-230 LVISHSRKKGNASA
+230 LVVAHARKKAKVSA

-253 KVINDAEGHAAGDR
+253 KVINDAEGHIAGDR

-274 VFRHEIGTAGLL
+274 VFRHEIGMAGLL
-286 TRISSDEYTVLFEDI
+286 ARISSDEYTVLFEDI

-309 AERVRHVMEKFQFTT
+309 AERVRQVMENFQFTT
-324 NNNTYHIGASIGVA
+324 NNNTYHIGTSIGVA
-338 IMNPEDIVTSSEF
+338 IINPGDIITSSEI

-366 RNVVHL
+366 RNIVHL

-385 AIHWVPLIREALTN
+385 AIHWVPLIRDALAH

-407 PILDLKNRTISHY
+407 PVLDLKSKTITHY
-420 ETLIRMIGNDGKL
+420 ETLIRMIGDDGEL

-460 IDILHDLPEKHK
+460 IDILHQLPEKHK

-482 HAFQDTALLPLLKEK
+482 HAFQDAALLPLLKEK
-497 LAQTGI
+497 LANTGI
-503 QAGRITF
+503 DAGRITF

-523 TREMIMNLRELG
+523 TRDMIMNIRQLG

-568 TNLLHDQVD
+568 SNLLHDQID

-601 NKKVLD
+601 SKKVLD
-607 LLMQYGADCAQ
+607 LLVQYGADYAQ

-624 PSPELTD
+624 PSAELKD
-631 VQIDW
+631 IEINW